1 MDNKEKLEKI
11 KESIQN
17 TMISTLGIE
26 ITDVGEDFVCGK
38 MPVDSRT
45 VQSFGILHGGAS
57 VALAES
63 LGSIAGSMQID
74 SQNEVVMG
82 IEINANHLNSVQE
95 GWVYGKA
102 TPIKIGKKI
111 HVWEIQIMDETN
123 KRVCLSRLTLAVVNR
138 DNNYIG

>member
-1 MDNKEKLEKI
+1 MDNKEKLENI
-11 KESIQN
+11 NESIQN

-26 ITDVGEDFVCGK
+26 ITDAGEDFVCGK

-82 IEINANHLNSVQE
+82 IEINANHLKAVE
-95 GWVYGKA
+95 EDWVYGKA
-102 TPIKIGKKI
+102 SPVKIGKRI
-111 HVWEIQIMDETN
+111 QVWEIQITDEAN
-123 KRVCLSRLTLAVVNR
+123 KMVCISRLTLAVVKKS
-138 DNNYIG
+138 

>member
-26 ITDVGEDFVCGK
+26 ITDVGDDFVCGK
-38 MPVDSRT
+38 MPVDPRT
-45 VQSFGILHGGAS
+45 VQGFGMLHGGAS

-82 IEINANHLNSVQE
+82 IEINANHLKAVEE

-102 TPIKIGKKI
+102 SPVKIGKRI
-111 HVWEIQIMDETN
+111 QVWDIQIMDEAN
-123 KRVCLSRLTLAVVNR
+123 KRVCISRLTLAVVKKS
-138 DNNYIG
+138 

>member
-1 MDNKEKLEKI
+1 MKMDKLEKI
-11 KESIQN
+11 NELMQN
-17 TMISTLGIE
+17 TMISTIGIE

-45 VQSFGILHGGAS
+45 VQGFGILHGGAS

-82 IEINANHLNSVQE
+82 IEINANHLKPVEE

-102 TPIKIGKKI
+102 SPVKIGKRI
-111 HVWEIQIMDETN
+111 QVWEIHITDEAN
-123 KRVCLSRLTLAVVNR
+123 KMVCISRLTLAVVKKS
-138 DNNYIG
+138 

>member
-1 MDNKEKLEKI
+1 MDKKEKLEKI

-26 ITDVGEDFVCGK
+26 ITDVGDDFVCGK
-38 MPVDSRT
+38 MPVDPRT

-74 SQNEVVMG
+74 SEMEVVMG
-82 IEINANHLNSVQE
+82 IEINANHLKAVEE

-102 TPIKIGKKI
+102 SPVKIGKRI
-111 HVWEIQIMDETN
+111 QVWDIQIMDEAN
-123 KRVCLSRLTLAVVNR
+123 KRVCISRLTLAVVKKS
-138 DNNYIG
+138 

>member
-1 MDNKEKLEKI
+1 MDKKEKLEKI

-17 TMISTLGIE
+17 TIISTLGIN
-26 ITDVGEDFVCGK
+26 ITDAGEDFVCGK

-82 IEINANHLNSVQE
+82 IEINANHLKAVEE

-102 TPIKIGKKI
+102 SPVNIGKNI
-111 HVWEIQIMDETN
+111 QVWGIQITN
-123 KRVCLSRLTLAVVNR
+123 DSNELICISRLTLAVVKKR
-138 DNNYIG
+138 

>member
-26 ITDVGEDFVCGK
+26 ITDVGDDFVCGK
-38 MPVDSRT
+38 MPVDPRT
-45 VQSFGILHGGAS
+45 VQGFGMLHGGAS

-82 IEINANHLNSVQE
+82 IEINANHLKAVEE

-102 TPIKIGKKI
+102 SPIKIGKRI
-111 HVWEIQIMDETN
+111 QVWEIQITDEAN
-123 KRVCLSRLTLAVVNR
+123 KKVCISRLTLAVVKKS
-138 DNNYIG
+138 

>member
-1 MDNKEKLEKI
+1 MDKKEKLEKI

-26 ITDVGEDFVCGK
+26 ISDAEEDFVCGK

-63 LGSIAGSMQID
+63 LGSIAGSMKID
-74 SQNEVVMG
+74 KNNEVVIG
-82 IEINANHLNSVQE
+82 IEINANHLKAVEE

-102 TPIKIGKKI
+102 SPVKIGKRI
-111 HVWEIQIMDETN
+111 QVWEIHITDEAN
-123 KRVCLSRLTLAVVNR
+123 KMVCISRLTLTVVKKS
-138 DNNYIG
+138 

>member
-26 ITDVGEDFVCGK
+26 ITDVGDDFVCGK
-38 MPVDSRT
+38 MPVDPRT
-45 VQSFGILHGGAS
+45 VQGFGMLHGGAS

-74 SQNEVVMG
+74 SEMEVVMG
-82 IEINANHLNSVQE
+82 IEINANHLKAVEE

-102 TPIKIGKKI
+102 SPVKIGKRI
-111 HVWEIQIMDETN
+111 QVWDIQIMDEAN
-123 KRVCLSRLTLAVVNR
+123 KRVCISRLTLAVVKKS
-138 DNNYIG
+138 